1 MENLKEIIKG
11 YIRENYTNE
20 AEPDSAKAGDDKEF
34 NHPDVSKARKYLR
47 GLQDQRF
54 LQSLTRI
61 DSLEEAQALLMS
73 MIEFINLRTPAPN
86 LTKNTV
92 RQAIEKAIFDDF
104 IIPKDKNG
112 SEEDQNVV
120 QTDPSKPDGDEVEP
134 DDELTKEVSTSA
146 GAGSYNTKYAFRLKK
161 QKDK

>member
-1 MENLKEIIKG
+1 MENLKKIIKD

-20 AEPDSAKAGDDKEF
+20 AEPDSLKVGDDTSL

-47 GLQDQRF
+47 GIQDQRF
-54 LQSLTRI
+54 IQSLTRI
-61 DSLEEAQALLMS
+61 DTLEEAQALLLS
-73 MIEFINLRTPAPN
+73 MIEFINKRTPAPS

-92 RQAIEKAIFDDF
+92 RQAVERALYDDF
-104 IIPKDKNG
+104 IIPPKRDDDVDNG
-112 SEEDQNVV
+112 VDDNVDDGEE
-120 QTDPSKPDGDEVEP
+120 EVE
-134 DDELTKEVSTSA
+134 EVSTSA

>member
-20 AEPDSAKAGDDKEF
+20 AEPDSAKVGDDKEF
-34 NHPDVSKARKYLR
+34 FQPDVAKARKYLR

-54 LQSLTRI
+54 IQSLTRI
-61 DSLEEAQALLMS
+61 DSLKEAQALVIS
-73 MIEFINLRTPAPN
+73 MIEFINVNTPAPN

-92 RQAIEKAIFDDF
+92 RQAVEKARFDDF
-104 IIPKDKNG
+104 IIPNRNG
-112 SEEDQNVV
+112 GEEDQNVV

>member
-1 MENLKEIIKG
+1 MENLKEIIKS

-20 AEPDSAKAGDDKEF
+20 AEPDSAKVGDDKEF

-47 GLQDQRF
+47 GVQDQRF

-61 DSLEEAQALLMS
+61 DSLEEAQALLLS
-73 MIEFINLRTPAPN
+73 MIEFINKRTPAPN

-92 RQAIEKAIFDDF
+92 RQAIEKATFDDF
-104 IIPKDKNG
+104 IIPADRNG
-112 SEEDQNVV
+112 GEEDQNVV
-120 QTDPSKPDGDEVEP
+120 QKDPSKPDGDEVEP